1 MERIEKT
8 ARRWWY
14 RACSRCSVGDMELA
28 QDREGLVRRCLAC
41 GFEET
46 IAPTQLR
53 WRLFSSNTC
62 GLARV
67 PSVPTKN
74 C

>member
-14 RACSRCSVGDMELA
+14 RACSRCSVGDMELL
-28 QDREGLVRRCLAC
+28 QEREELVRRCLAC

-46 IAPTQLR
+46 IAPNQLR
-53 WRLFSSNTC
+53 WRFLRSYNW

-67 PSVPTKN
+67 TSVATKN
-74 C
+74 S